1 MGGYCGGDAAAT
13 GVFRVIGCSSIRF
26 FIILNSYTTLADTDS
41 RHVDCVIS

>member
-26 FIILNSYTTLADTDS
+26 FLNSGTTVAYTDS